1 MGEFEKYPA
10 VYILANQY
18 RGAMY
23 VGVTSA
29 LYLRV
34 CDHKNERF
42 DGYTKEHQIKSLVW
56 YAHFPS
62 MNEAITR
69 EKLLKKWHREW
80 KFRIIEE
87 MNPDWRDLHDEID
100 TNITYAKLT
109 QTSSRPAP
117 G

>member
-1 MGEFEKYPA
+1 MGEFEKAPA
-10 VYILANQY
+10 VYILANRY

-42 DGYTKEHQIKSLVW
+42 EGYTKEHRIKMLVW
-56 YAHFPS
+56 YAHFPY
-62 MNEAITR
+62 MEDAIKR
-69 EKLLKKWHREW
+69 EKLLKKWHRDW
-80 KFRIIEE
+80 KFRLIEE

-100 TNITYAKLT
+100 TNIMYLEPALA
-109 QTSSRPAP
+109 SSRPTP

>member
-10 VYILANQY
+10 VYILANRY

-42 DGYTKEHQIKSLVW
+42 DGYTKEHQIKALVW
-56 YAHFPS
+56 YAHFPF
-62 MNEAITR
+62 MDDAIAR
-69 EKLLKKWHREW
+69 EKLLKKWHRDW
-80 KFRIIEE
+80 KFRLIEE
-87 MNPDWRDLHDEID
+87 MNPNWRDLHEVID
-100 TNITYAKLT
+100 INVSYEDLVKA
-109 QTSSRPAP
+109 SSRPSP

>member
-1 MGEFEKYPA
+1 MGEHEKFPA
-10 VYILANQY
+10 VYIMANRY

-23 VGVTSA
+23 VGVTSL

-42 DGYTKEHQIKSLVW
+42 DGYSKEHQTQTLVW

-62 MNEAITR
+62 MDEAIKR
-69 EKLLKKWHREW
+69 EKLLKKWHRDW
-80 KFRIIEE
+80 KFRLIEE
-87 MNPDWRDLHDEID
+87 MNSDWHDLHSKID
-100 TNITYAKLT
+100 TSIIFAELN
-109 QTSSRPAP
+109 QTSPRPAP